1 MRRLLSILLLAA
13 FTLPLVAPLL
23 AFAQD
28 PDAGLPACCRRH
40 GQHRCTMLDQDKD
53 PSAHRFVAICP
64 AWPQRAV
71 PASVVSHHL
80 VGRVSTTE
88 VFLHTSVFSFAKPE
102 SRPLQP
108 SQCLHPK
115 RGPPAESSSIA

>member
-13 FTLPLVAPLL
+13 FALPLIAPLL

-40 GQHRCTMLDQDKD
+40 GQHHCAMLARQMD
-53 PSAHRFVAICP
+53 PSTHQFGAVCA

-71 PASVVSHHL
+71 TAVVVTHLFLKRSSPSAASLEKLVVSGLRRDAH
-80 VGRVSTTE
+80 
-88 VFLHTSVFSFAKPE
+88 
-102 SRPLQP
+102 PLQT
-108 SQCLHPK
+108 SERLHPK
-115 RGPPAESSSIA
+115 RGPPSNSSAI